1 MFNISPDTK
10 STYSTIA
17 SLNLNPIANTPNGNI
32 QTTGVFAKN
41 DKCWSKIGGSILTV
55 PLCLLIAKEL
65 LGSFSN
71 NSSNLL
77 QTSRC
82 IYDLEG
88 THYNFL
94 LLISKYFCQIYHTNL
109 FAPLL
114 HLALDALRT
123 LHEGRPALLNSSL
136 V

>member
-1 MFNISPDTK
+1 MFNNSPDTK

-55 PLCLLIAKEL
+55 PLCLLIAKVL

-71 NSSNLL
+71 N
-77 QTSRC
+77 
-82 IYDLEG
+82 
-88 THYNFL
+88 
-94 LLISKYFCQIYHTNL
+94 
-109 FAPLL
+109 
-114 HLALDALRT
+114 
-123 LHEGRPALLNSSL
+123 
-136 V
+136 